1 MRLMRG
7 LPQRLPSGVAS
18 QLGVLP
24 GEKVIA
30 WGSHA
35 PVDDVPANYAI
46 ATSRA
51 LYIQVPSIRITW
63 HEVSKATW
71 TDPVLEITPEGASGP
86 AFRVDLDEARD
97 LPAAVHDR
105 VTDSVVI
112 SEWVELTPPQRA
124 PGWSPGAT
132 AMTDPFTGRSSSML
146 ALIPRTPDCG
156 QRWTK
161 RSDAFAMPS
170 ESDATRP

>member
-51 LYIQVPSIRITW
+51 LYLQVPSIRIPW

-71 TDPVLEITPEGASGP
+71 TEPVLEITPEGASGP

-112 SEWVELTPPQRA
+112 SEWVELTPTAGARMVARRDSDDGSIHWSVVFDAGLDPADPGLRA
-124 PGWSPGAT
+124 TVDEAL
-132 AMTDPFTGRSSSML
+132 GRL
-146 ALIPRTPDCG
+146 RDALGI
-156 QRWTK
+156 
-161 RSDAFAMPS
+161 
-170 ESDATRP
+170 